1 MKEWREKSKQ
11 TEKWKS
17 CAPGSNVPS
26 SGSSRP
32 VESAPVDKST
42 NKTIPNATPLVKV
55 SSASFTVRSNH
66 EKTTKIDVRT
76 KTDSESKIVSFARTC
91 EIFHFPP
98 DIEDLW
104 DNTSFCIINFSICF
118 YSRDFVCR
126 QIVHLEVPRACCHH
140 LLLLKTCSMS
150 IASWARR

>member
-11 TEKWKS
+11 TEKSKS

-104 DNTSFCIINFSICF
+104 DNTRVLHHLFLICF
-118 YSRDFVCR
+118 NSRDFVCR
-126 QIVHLEVPRACCHH
+126 QIVHLEIPRACCHH
-140 LLLLKTCSMS
+140 LLLLKTCSML